1 MVKWTLAALLAA
13 LLLSG
18 CSRNIDTKEAVRTGV
33 MDYLNKK
40 RESTGLDMTRMN
52 IEISDVKFNKDEA
65 VAVVSFLPKDSK
77 AGGMSMN
84 YQLERQGGKWVV
96 KGRKESGANPHGG
109 TTAVP
114 GMPEGMGGGMP
125 EGMGGGM
132 PAGHP
137 PMPAP
142 DKK

>member
-1 MVKWTLAALLAA
+1 MKWTIAAFFAALLV
-13 LLLSG
+13 SG
-18 CSRNIDTKEAVRTGV
+18 CGRNIDNKDAVRTGV

-40 RESTGLDMTRMN
+40 KESTGLDMTRMN

-65 VAVVSFLPKDSK
+65 TAVVSFLPKDSTT
-77 AGGMSMN
+77 GGMSMN
-84 YQLERQGGKWVV
+84 YQLERQGAKWVV
-96 KGRKESGANPHGG
+96 KGRKEGASNPHGG

-114 GMPEGMGGGMP
+114 GGMPQGMGEP
-125 EGMGGGM
+125 ATGGM

-137 PMPAP
+137 PAAAP